1 MLNELLRVPWN
12 PGQSG
17 TDIFIPEWFSEIFHV
32 RAHCIRLSFTMKVL
46 EHYRAAYINELFAEN
61 NPEKIH
67 SILKT
72 VFLYDTVN
80 LDNLIN
86 EFFTKESLQCRKEIV
101 QSAFLWNCKSNS
113 AKWICASMIS
123 KLFKP
128 PIYIFIIICQNFSKK
143 VKESLDMKEFWAH

>member
-1 MLNELLRVPWN
+1 
-12 PGQSG
+12 
-17 TDIFIPEWFSEIFHV
+17 
-32 RAHCIRLSFTMKVL
+32 MKVL

-86 EFFTKESLQCRKEIV
+86 EFFTRESLQCRKEIV
-101 QSAFLWNCKSNS
+101 QSAFL
-113 AKWICASMIS
+113 
-123 KLFKP
+123 
-128 PIYIFIIICQNFSKK
+128 
-143 VKESLDMKEFWAH
+143 